1 VFIPLHDDNPLENIP
16 RQYVT
21 WALIAANVLVFVFFQ
36 GAMAGDFGYATAA
49 EFGLTPIA
57 VPGFDPIPDT
67 AAEFHDSLTFV
78 TYSFLHADIIHLGG
92 NMLFLWVFGDNV
104 EDAMGHFRF
113 FVFYMLCAI
122 AGGVLHDVMLPTSTV
137 PLIGASGAVAGIVAA
152 YLVLHPRV
160 RVWVLALG
168 RIPLRLSAMWVLG
181 AWIVLQVVN
190 VVLAG
195 PDTDIGWWA
204 HIGGIIAGAVLVVV
218 LRRPGVPLFDRPAEA
233 R

>member
-1 VFIPLHDDNPLENIP
+1 MFIPLHDDNPLENIP

-21 WALIAANVLVFVFFQ
+21 WGLIAANVLVFVLFQ
-36 GAMAGDFGYATAA
+36 GAMTGEAGYAMVA

-57 VPGFDPIPDT
+57 VPGFDPLPDT
-67 AAEFHDSLTFV
+67 TAEVHDTLTFV

-92 NMLFLWVFGDNV
+92 NMLFLWVFGDNI

-113 FVFYMLCAI
+113 LAFYLLCAI
-122 AGGVLHDVMLPTSTV
+122 AGGVLHDVMMPNSTL

-168 RIPLRLSAMWVLG
+168 RFPLRLSAMWVLG
-181 AWIVLQVVN
+181 GWIALQFVN

-195 PDTDIGWWA
+195 GESSIGWWA
-204 HIGGIIAGAVLVVV
+204 HIGGIIAGAVLIVV
-218 LRRPGVPLFDRPAEA
+218 LRKPGVPLFDRPVEV